1 MTSFMPFIHCYNYL
15 LWLCLNTFWNICY
28 GPVGFPVIVAV
39 AVVVLIFYSLFVC
52 VLCLRLFFCVCV
64 CVFFR
69 GVLCFI
75 YSLWKFL
82 SNPLTSLSA
91 SLSTFFLNSKLSVIE
106 NFEVN
111 LRFQVLFFF

>member
-52 VLCLRLFFCVCV
+52 VLCLRFFCVCV
-64 CVFFR
+64 FSGGALFYLLSLEIPIKSFDFF
-69 GVLCFI
+69 VSVTVYIL
-75 YSLWKFL
+75 SKFEII
-82 SNPLTSLSA
+82 SYRE
-91 SLSTFFLNSKLSVIE
+91 F
-106 NFEVN
+106 
-111 LRFQVLFFF
+111 